1 MPLLNLFNPKTGFLA
16 LVIILLA
23 LLGACAEEISRAP
36 ITTTPATTTSN
47 FVLTAIPGIAA
58 TVTAALK
65 LPPLSPDQAAPYLE
79 IQELV
84 QTCPEFH
91 NNRRQT
97 ILSHIQWLTHPSE
110 VPPQLINLYGDNV
123 HSQLVFGAAYTV
135 ATEWKI
141 KGRQPDS
148 CLIPIGDRLNVI
160 LVKLGRKPVAEFAIP

>member
-1 MPLLNLFNPKTGFLA
+1 MPLLYLFSPKGNLLA

-23 LLGACAEEISRAP
+23 LLGACTEVASQPPTALAP
-36 ITTTPATTTSN
+36 PTATSN
-47 FVLTAIPGIAA
+47 VVITPVPGIAA

-79 IQELV
+79 IQEMV
-84 QTCPEFH
+84 QACAEFH

-97 ILSHIQWLTHPSE
+97 ILSHIQWLTHPSQ
-110 VPPQLINLYGDNV
+110 VPPQLITLYGDNV

-135 ATEWKI
+135 ATEWKSR
-141 KGRQPDS
+141 GRQPAS

-160 LVKLGRKPVAEFAIP
+160 LVELGRKPVAEFAVP